1 MNNEPAQLELNFPIE
16 PEVSREQIVPQPLS
30 PAPNATVVN
39 LSCFRD
45 QRAQQKQIED
55 EHDLMA
61 WIRARVEHLQ
71 A

>member
-16 PEVSREQIVPQPLS
+16 PEVSLEQTVSQPLS
-30 PAPNATVVN
+30 LTPNATVVS

-45 QRAQQKQIED
+45 QRAQQKKIED